1 MQNLHS
7 RYAILTLDY
16 FSKSA
21 IVKSLT
27 KRGKMLKT
35 WRNKK
40 ALTILAKMKYLKDI
54 ENKPNI
60 FSKYNKPASNGAAI
74 QRGCSLN
81 LIRQGHRF

>member
-1 MQNLHS
+1 MQILQPC
-7 RYAILTLDY
+7 YAILTLAY

-21 IVKSLT
+21 IVKLT

-35 WRNKK
+35 WNNKR

-60 FSKYNKPASNGAAI
+60 FSKYNRPASNGIAI
-74 QRGCSLN
+74 LRGCSLN
-81 LIRQGHRF
+81 LVRNGHKF

>member
-1 MQNLHS
+1 MQYTHS